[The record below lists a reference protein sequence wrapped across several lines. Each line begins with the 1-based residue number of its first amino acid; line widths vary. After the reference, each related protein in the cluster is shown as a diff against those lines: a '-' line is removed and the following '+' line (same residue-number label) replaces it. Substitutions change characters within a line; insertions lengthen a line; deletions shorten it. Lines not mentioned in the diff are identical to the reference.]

1 MLGRRKRGGGG
12 QQSPD
17 EIYRGLRAL
26 ALDSPANGL
35 ALPDADHPDV
45 SGLVID
51 IPAQGGFAT
60 VVALTDNTTSMYT
73 STGGGTIG
81 AGEHAS
87 VAAATHRLLSTVQ
100 AQLGAFKKRDNL
112 DLPPAGY
119 VRFHVLS
126 PGGSR
131 LEGIAED
138 SLLGSCSPSSRA
150 RDRGGAR
157 GSDRNQGR
165 VAQWLTRAG

>member
-12 QQSPD
+12 SESPD
-17 EIYRGLRAL
+17 EIYRALRTL
-26 ALDSPANGL
+26 ALDSSTNGL
-35 ALPDADHPDV
+35 ALPGADHPDV

-81 AGEHAS
+81 AGERAE
-87 VAAATHRLLSTVQ
+87 VADATHRLLSTVQ
-100 AQLGAFKKRDNL
+100 AQLGAFKKVDDI

-119 VRFHVLS
+119 VRFHVLTPS
-126 PGGSR
+126 GSR
-131 LEGIAED
+131 SEDIAED
-138 SLLGSCSPSSRA
+138 SFWGLAPHQFVPVIAAAQGVLTAIRDASPDA
-150 RDRGGAR
+150 
-157 GSDRNQGR
+157 
-165 VAQWLTRAG
+165 